1 MGGRH
6 PGQYFLSGGES
17 LDYLITT
24 TVCNTL
30 VDPEELQLSV
40 SRAGAMTDMLEEE
53 VLLCG
58 GRDTEGRVRDDC
70 LAYNFSSNSWSDHS
84 LMLSAREEASC
95 TVVGDK
101 MYLLGGIIEGEMTGK
116 VEIWD
121 NTQQQW
127 REGPEMPET
136 RARFCSVPVDSRFLA
151 VVGGEMDGEMLNSM
165 KTLDL
170 ETNEWRMQ
178 AQTLSVARKDHAC
191 VATRLDDEPGILVTG
206 GVDAHDKPLSSVEF
220 FSIPKQAG
228 FIILSPYMTEVSCLG
243 VGDTA

>member
-1 MGGRH
+1 MIHDSPDCTIPDIKHSIDDSCCSCILGGEEPLSAVIMGGRH

-84 LMLSAREEASC
+84 LMLSAREEA
-95 TVVGDK
+95 
-101 MYLLGGIIEGEMTGK
+101 
-116 VEIWD
+116 
-121 NTQQQW
+121 
-127 REGPEMPET
+127 
-136 RARFCSVPVDSRFLA
+136 
-151 VVGGEMDGEMLNSM
+151 GGEADSSDDQSQSSLGLTSSE
-165 KTLDL
+165 
-170 ETNEWRMQ
+170 R
-178 AQTLSVARKDHAC
+178 ALSLSQQSLHVQN
-191 VATRLDDEPGILVTG
+191 T
-206 GVDAHDKPLSSVEF
+206 PLLLH
-220 FSIPKQAG
+220 
-228 FIILSPYMTEVSCLG
+228 LSPLDITMIRIQK
-243 VGDTA
+243 